1 MSMKKAILIFILL
14 IIAAGVVL
22 YFGWVNVKPGFFG
35 IAHSTIT
42 GTIEYPLESGKI
54 HWFWQKLIP
63 KSFHLY
69 MVERD
74 PVFLSFKTTYSLP
87 GSEQLEEFGRFD
99 LTVQTNIQYSIE
111 YDAARKLIDSS
122 IFTEF
127 DDYFVGL
134 VSSRVD
140 EAVEEFVFENM
151 IRYTKYDEAIS
162 YSMLSVL
169 EENIER
175 RIGNSIR
182 AYKLE
187 DASWSITYTE
197 VPQIELY
204 NDALNRY
211 FSHLENVYRFK
222 EDELDRESVYL
233 ARMKENDL
241 EIDRWEKYG
250 ELIKKYPELLKY
262 FYIEKFSGQADV
274 LVLPQNET
282 TGFPKMLEPRE
293 FPPREP
299 PQTMEKPAPSVQQ
312 EEEVPAPRH
321 TEETEEEAE
330 QPDTAER
337 EFTQGDSASEDG
349 RKWHEKLMF
358 WKYIDK
364 QDGE

>member
-1 MSMKKAILIFILL
+1 MKKVILILILL
-14 IIAAGVVL
+14 IIAAGAVL
-22 YFGWVNVKPGFFG
+22 YFGWVNIKPGFFG
-35 IAHSTIT
+35 VAHSTIT

-63 KSFHLY
+63 NSFHLY
-69 MVERD
+69 MVERK
-74 PVFLSFKTTYSLP
+74 PLALSFESTYSLP

-111 YDAARKLIDSS
+111 YDAARKLIDSGR
-122 IFTEF
+122 FTEF
-127 DDYFVGL
+127 DDYFAGL
-134 VSSRVD
+134 VSSQVD
-140 EAVEEFVFENM
+140 EAVAGFMLENM
-151 IRYTKYDEAIS
+151 IRYTQYYEEIS
-162 YSMLSVL
+162 YGMLSVL

-175 RIGNSIR
+175 RIRNAAR
-182 AYKLE
+182 AYELE

-211 FSHLENVYRFK
+211 FSHLENVFRFK
-222 EDELDRESVYL
+222 EDELDRESEYL

-262 FYIEKFSGQADV
+262 FYIEKFSGQVDV
-274 LVLPQNET
+274 LVLPQNEA
-282 TGFPKMLEPRE
+282 TGFPKMLEPWE

-299 PQTMEKPAPSVQQ
+299 PQTMEKPAPSVKQ
-312 EEEVPAPRH
+312 EEGVPAPLD

-330 QPDTAER
+330 EPDTAER
-337 EFTQGDSASEDG
+337 EFSQGDSASEDVS
-349 RKWHEKLMF
+349 KWYEKLMF
-358 WKYIDK
+358 WKYIGK